1 MRFMK
6 WNEMEIKAGDLF
18 RYTNR
23 YYEKMTGIVLE
34 VKGEDV
40 LCFLKNKKM
49 WLRRE
54 FLESDFNDIKV
65 VR

>member
-1 MRFMK
+1 
-6 WNEMEIKAGDLF
+6 MEIKTGDLF

-23 YYEKMTGIVLE
+23 YYEKMTGIVLKVE
-34 VKGEDV
+34 GEDV
-40 LCFLKNKKM
+40 LCFLKNQKM

-54 FLESDFNDIKV
+54 FLESEFNDIKV

>member
-1 MRFMK
+1 M
-6 WNEMEIKAGDLF
+6 NIKAADLF
-18 RYTNR
+18 KYTNR

-40 LCFLKNKKM
+40 LCFLKNKKI

-54 FLESDFNDIKV
+54 FLESEFNDIKV